1 MSIKIAVSGKG
12 GVGKT
17 TLAALVTRALAHRGM
32 RVIAVDADP
41 VANLGAAL
49 GIAPDAAPTPISE
62 LKEIIAERTGAR
74 PGTFGGFFKMN
85 PSVDDIPERYA
96 VRIDGIRLIVMG
108 TVEKGGSGCVCPESV
123 LLKSLVQHLL
133 LSEEDAVVMDMEAG
147 IEHLG
152 RATARAVDVLIVVV
166 DPGARSH
173 AAARKIRELA
183 ADIGIGTVR
192 VVGNRVRGEG
202 ERGAIAAALPGFDI
216 LGFLP
221 EDEAVR
227 EADRLG
233 ALPYPDLAAAP
244 KELDGIVDA
253 LLNLKSNPSVAGGM

>member
-1 MSIKIAVSGKG
+1 MGIKIAVSGKG

-17 TLAALVTRALAHRGM
+17 TLAALVSRVLARRGM

-49 GIAPDAAPTPISE
+49 GIAADAAPTPISE
-62 LKEIIAERTGAR
+62 LKEIIAERTGAQ
-74 PGTFGGFFKMN
+74 PGTFGGFFRMN
-85 PSVDDIPERYA
+85 PKVDDIPDRCTL
-96 VRIDGIRLIVMG
+96 RIDGIRLIVMG

-133 LSEEDAVVMDMEAG
+133 LSEDDAVVMDMEAG

-152 RATARAVDVLIVVV
+152 RATARAVDVLVIVV

-173 AAARKIRELA
+173 AAARKIGELA
-183 ADIGIGTVR
+183 ADIGIATVR
-192 VVGNRVRGEG
+192 VVGNRVRGER
-202 ERGAIAAALPGFDI
+202 ERGAIASALPGFDI

-221 EDEAVR
+221 EDDAVR
-227 EADRLG
+227 EADRCG
-233 ALPYPDLAAAP
+233 TLPYPDLSAAP
-244 KELDGIVDA
+244 KELDDIVDA
-253 LLNLKSNPSVAGGM
+253 LLKLKR

>member
-1 MSIKIAVSGKG
+1 MGIKIAVSGKG

-17 TLAALVTRALAHRGM
+17 TLAALVSRDLARRGR

-49 GIAPDAAPTPISE
+49 GIAGDAAPTPISE
-62 LKEIIAERTGAR
+62 LREIIAERTGAQ
-74 PGTFGGFFKMN
+74 PGTFGGFFRMN
-85 PSVDDIPERYA
+85 PRVDDIPDRFT
-96 VRIDGIRLIVMG
+96 VRVAGIRLIVMG

-133 LSEEDAVVMDMEAG
+133 LSEDDAVVMDMEAG

-152 RATARAVDVLIVVV
+152 RATARAVDVLLIVV

-183 ADIGIGTVR
+183 ADIGIETVR
-192 VVGNRVRGEG
+192 VVGNRVRSER

-221 EDEAVR
+221 EDDAVR
-227 EADRLG
+227 EADRC
-233 ALPYPDLAAAP
+233 ATLPYPDLAAAP
-244 KELDGIVDA
+244 KELDDIVDA
-253 LLNLKSNPSVAGGM
+253 LLKLER